1 MGKRGLYEPKISL
14 VDGTRHGLAAPVA
27 GGRRR
32 RNERRNARRRGGGRK
47 RERRPGAGRALRPVR
62 KQSIPDAF
70 RKRIIAERKLPG
82 RALRA
87 LRPCAGK
94 SPAGQRGRR
103 PVYEA
108 SYFEKRT
115 DRGYDNY
122 FSGELKQ
129 QIRRVYEQNLDDL
142 GFFDYEE
149 ACLGDAWFL
158 QHCEEQAGA
167 ETEHRDYRPRALD
180 AGCAAGYFVE
190 FLQDRG
196 WNSQGVELSR
206 AAAKFGIDELGLNIL
221 IADFLTSKRLPKE
234 SYDLLTFWAS
244 IEHMH
249 SPRGVFE
256 RCRELL
262 KPGGRLILSTCRYG
276 LLARWRGE
284 DWRFMNVPEHLFFF
298 SLNGIR
304 KMAEDCGF
312 RTVAS
317 VTYGSGFTTKKD
329 ASLFYKAAKAVADP
343 LVKRTDQGDMM
354 ALHFVKV

>member
-1 MGKRGLYEPKISL
+1 MNRRFSSL
-14 VDGTRHGLAAPVA
+14 M
-27 GGRRR
+27 
-32 RNERRNARRRGGGRK
+32 ERDLD
-47 RERRPGAGRALRPVR
+47 ALRPPVVNDDAGEEATDVAAVISEENGGSVR
-62 KQSIPDAF
+62 DVPCDQCGSSQFLTLFEKDSSRDESFQVVRCVHCDLVQVNPQPDA
-70 RKRIIAERKLPG
+70 AAVAPY
-82 RALRA
+82 
-87 LRPCAGK
+87 
-94 SPAGQRGRR
+94 
-103 PVYEA
+103 YEA

-129 QIRRVYEQNLDDL
+129 QIRRVYEQNLNDL
-142 GFFDYEE
+142 GFFEYEE
-149 ACLGDAWFL
+149 SCLSDAWFM

-249 SPRGVFE
+249 SPRRVFE
-256 RCRELL
+256 RCAELL

-284 DWRFMNVPEHLFFF
+284 QWRFMNVPEHLFFF
-298 SLNGIR
+298 SLDGIR
-304 KMAEDCGF
+304 NLAADCGF

-317 VTYGSGFTTKKD
+317 VTYGSGLTGKKN
-329 ASLFYKAAKAVADP
+329 ASLFYRAAKAVADP
-343 LVKRTDQGDMM
+343 LVKRTAQGDMM
-354 ALHFVKV
+354 ALHFVKD